1 MVSRFSFG
9 ATRPAFSD
17 NLLTVFF
24 AAFDLPTAPA
34 SAGISWPDVALS
46 FFAIVMEG
54 APFLLLGAI
63 VSGLVDVF
71 LPAGLI
77 KDWLPR
83 SKTQGIFAA
92 LGAGLIFPLCECGAM
107 PIVQRLIRKGVPPA
121 VATTYM
127 LAAPAL
133 NPLAMFSTWLA
144 FRNQDPWLMVL
155 LRFGFSL
162 AVLIFIGFWLARLR
176 PDQMLRAETIT
187 GSPRQARELSPNP
200 GLVLTPRPGL
210 SLGGLQQFTG
220 AVIRDFTGVLLFLV
234 IGAAVAAI
242 FSTGFNRN
250 LLAPIG
256 QSAFLGPLAGILLA
270 QLLCLCSTT
279 DAFIIAAFAP
289 FSVPAKIAFLVAG
302 PIIDLKLYWLY
313 RSAYQARF
321 VHALWFRAL
330 VATFLLTLLYS
341 LQP

>member
-1 MVSRFSFG
+1 M
-9 ATRPAFSD
+9 
-17 NLLTVFF
+17 FF
-24 AAFDLPTAPA
+24 AAFDLPTSPA
-34 SAGISWPDVALS
+34 TAGISWPDVALS
-46 FFAIVMEG
+46 FFAIVLEG

-63 VSGLVDVF
+63 ISGLVDVF
-71 LPAGLI
+71 LPAGVI

-83 SKTQGIFAA
+83 SKTSGIFAA

-133 NPLAMFSTWLA
+133 NPLAMFSTYLA
-144 FRNQDPWLMVL
+144 FRNQDPWLMVV

-162 AVLIFIGFWLARLR
+162 AVLIFLGLWLVRTR
-176 PDQMLRAETIT
+176 PDQMLRAETLL
-187 GSPRQARELSPNP
+187 GSGKKTELSPNP
-200 GLVLTPRPGL
+200 GLVLNPRPGM
-210 SLGGLQQFTG
+210 SFGGLQQFTG

-234 IGAAVAAI
+234 IGAAAAAL

-256 QSAFLGPLAGILLA
+256 QNIFLGPLAGILLA

-289 FSVPAKIAFLVAG
+289 FSIPAKIAFLVAG
-302 PIIDLKLYWLY
+302 SLIDLKLYWLY
-313 RSAYQARF
+313 RSAFQPRF
-321 VHALWFRAL
+321 VHGLWLRAL
-330 VATFLLTLLYS
+330 AATFLLTLLYS
-341 LQP
+341 FKP

>member
-1 MVSRFSFG
+1 M
-9 ATRPAFSD
+9 
-17 NLLTVFF
+17 FF
-24 AAFDLPTAPA
+24 AAFDLPTGPA
-34 SAGISWPDVALS
+34 TAGISWPDVALS
-46 FFAIVMEG
+46 FFAIVLEG

-63 VSGLVDVF
+63 ISGLVDVF
-71 LPAGLI
+71 LPAGVI

-83 SKTQGIFAA
+83 SKTSGIFAA

-133 NPLAMFSTWLA
+133 NPLAMFSTYLA
-144 FRNQDPWLMVL
+144 FRNQDPWLMVV
-155 LRFGFSL
+155 LRFSFSF
-162 AVLIFIGFWLARLR
+162 AVLISLGLWLVRAR
-176 PDQMLRAETIT
+176 PEQMLRAETLL
-187 GSPRQARELSPNP
+187 GSGKNPELSPNP
-200 GLVLTPRPGL
+200 SLVLTPRPGM
-210 SLGGLQQFTG
+210 SFGGLQQFTG

-234 IGAAVAAI
+234 IGAAAAAL

-250 LLAPIG
+250 LLAPVG
-256 QSAFLGPLAGILLA
+256 QNLILGPLAGILLA

-302 PIIDLKLYWLY
+302 PLIDLKLYWLY
-313 RSAYQARF
+313 RSAFQPRF
-321 VHALWFRAL
+321 VHGLWLRAL
-330 VATFLLTLLYS
+330 AATFLLTLLYS

>member
-1 MVSRFSFG
+1 MV
-9 ATRPAFSD
+9 
-17 NLLTVFF
+17 F
-24 AAFDLPTAPA
+24 AAFDLPTSPA

-46 FFAIVMEG
+46 FFAIILEG
-54 APFLLLGAI
+54 TPFLLLGAI

-71 LPAGLI
+71 LPANTI
-77 KDWLPR
+77 RNWLPR
-83 SKTQGIFAA
+83 SKIQGVFAA
-92 LGAGLIFPLCECGAM
+92 IAAGVIFPLCECGAM

-133 NPLAMFSTWLA
+133 NPLAMFSTYLA

-162 AVLIFIGFWLARLR
+162 VILVFLGLWLARLK
-176 PDQMLRAETIT
+176 PEWMLRAETIT
-187 GSPRQARELSPNP
+187 GSPKSAQEFSPNP
-200 GLVLTPRPGL
+200 GLELAPRPGS

-234 IGAAVAAI
+234 IGAAAAAL

-250 LLAPIG
+250 LLAPVG
-256 QSAFLGPLAGILLA
+256 HDLVLGPLAGILLA

-279 DAFIIAAFAP
+279 DAFIIAAFVP

-302 PIIDLKLYWLY
+302 PLIDLKLYWLY
-313 RSAYQARF
+313 RSAFQPRF
-321 VHALWFRAL
+321 VHALWLRAL
-330 VATFLLTLLYS
+330 AATFLLTLLYS
-341 LQP
+341 LQPK

>member
-1 MVSRFSFG
+1 
-9 ATRPAFSD
+9 
-17 NLLTVFF
+17 VFF
-24 AAFDLPTAPA
+24 AAFDLPTTAA

-46 FFAIVMEG
+46 FFAIVLEG

-63 VSGLVDVF
+63 ISGLVDVF

-92 LGAGLIFPLCECGAM
+92 IGAGLIFPLCECGAM

-127 LAAPAL
+127 LAAPGL
-133 NPLAMFSTWLA
+133 NPLAMFSTFLA
-144 FRNQDPWLMVL
+144 FRNQDPWLML
-155 LRFGFSL
+155 ALRFGFSFF
-162 AVLIFIGFWLARLR
+162 VLLFLGFWLVRLR
-176 PDQMLRAETIT
+176 PDQMLRAETLIGRT
-187 GSPRQARELSPNP
+187 RERARLGPEISPNP
-200 GLVLTPRPGL
+200 GLVLSPSPGL

-234 IGAAVAAI
+234 IGAAVAAL

-250 LLAPIG
+250 LLAPVG
-256 QSAFLGPLAGILLA
+256 QSIVLGPLAGILLA

-279 DAFIIAAFAP
+279 DAFIIAAFTP
-289 FSVPAKIAFLVAG
+289 FSIPAKIAFLVAG
-302 PIIDLKLYWLY
+302 PLIDLKLYWLY
-313 RSAYQARF
+313 RSAFQARF
-321 VHALWFRAL
+321 VHGLWIRAL
-330 VATFLLTLLYS
+330 AATFFLTLLYS
-341 LQP
+341 LKP

>member
-1 MVSRFSFG
+1 
-9 ATRPAFSD
+9 
-17 NLLTVFF
+17 VFL
-24 AAFDLPTAPA
+24 AAFDLPSAPA
-34 SAGISWPDVALS
+34 SAGIAWPDVALS
-46 FFAIVMEG
+46 FFAIVLEG

-71 LPAGLI
+71 LPANVI
-77 KDWLPR
+77 KDWLPK
-83 SKTQGIFAA
+83 SKVQGIFAA

-107 PIVQRLIRKGVPPA
+107 PIVQRLIRKGIPPS

-133 NPLAMFSTWLA
+133 NPLSMFSTWLA
-144 FRNQDPWLMVL
+144 FRNQDPWLMVV
-155 LRFGFSL
+155 LRFGFSFL
-162 AVLIFIGFWLARLR
+162 VLLFLGFWLVKLR
-176 PDQMLRAETIT
+176 PDQMLRAETLT
-187 GSPRQARELSPNP
+187 GPTRKTSAEMSPNP
-200 GLVLTPRPGL
+200 GLVLTPSPGL

-256 QSAFLGPLAGILLA
+256 HGVVLGPLAGILLA

-289 FSVPAKIAFLVAG
+289 FSVSAKIAFLVAG
-302 PIIDLKLYWLY
+302 PLIDLKLYWLY
-313 RSAYQARF
+313 RSAFQAKF

-330 VATFLLTLLYS
+330 AATFFLTLLYS

>member
-1 MVSRFSFG
+1 M
-9 ATRPAFSD
+9 
-17 NLLTVFF
+17 FF
-24 AAFDLPTAPA
+24 AAFDLPSAPA

-46 FFAIVMEG
+46 FFAIVLEG

-63 VSGLVDVF
+63 ISGLVDVF
-71 LPAGLI
+71 LPAQAI
-77 KDWLPR
+77 RNWLPR
-83 SKTQGIFAA
+83 SKVQGVFAA

-107 PIVQRLIRKGVPPA
+107 PIVQRLIRKGVPPS

-133 NPLAMFSTWLA
+133 NPLAMFGTYLA

-162 AVLIFIGFWLARLR
+162 VVLIFLGLWLVRLR
-176 PDQMLRAETIT
+176 PDEMLRAETIT
-187 GSPRQARELSPNP
+187 GSLGKGKSEGELSPNP

-234 IGAAVAAI
+234 IGAAAAAL

-250 LLAPIG
+250 LLDPIG
-256 QSAFLGPLAGILLA
+256 QNVVLGPLAGILLA

-302 PIIDLKLYWLY
+302 PLIDLKLYWLY
-313 RSAYQARF
+313 RSAFQARF
-321 VHALWFRAL
+321 VHTLWIRAL
-330 VATFLLTLLYS
+330 AATFVLTLLYS
-341 LQP
+341 MRP

>member
-1 MVSRFSFG
+1 M
-9 ATRPAFSD
+9 
-17 NLLTVFF
+17 FF
-24 AAFDLPTAPA
+24 ADFDLPSTPA

-46 FFAIVMEG
+46 FFAIVLEG
-54 APFLLLGAI
+54 APFLLMGAI

-83 SKTQGIFAA
+83 SKTQGVFPAI
-92 LGAGLIFPLCECGAM
+92 GAGVIFPLCECGAM

-144 FRNQDPWLMVL
+144 FRNQDPWLMVV
-155 LRFGFSL
+155 LRFGFSFL
-162 AVLIFIGFWLARLR
+162 VLLFLGFWLVRLR
-176 PDQMLRAETIT
+176 PDQMLRPETLI
-187 GSPRQARELSPNP
+187 GPARVKPEMTPNP
-200 GLVLTPRPGL
+200 GLVLTPRPGQ

-234 IGAAVAAI
+234 IGAAAAAL

-250 LLAPIG
+250 LLAPVG
-256 QSAFLGPLAGILLA
+256 QNIVLGPLAGILLA
-270 QLLCLCSTT
+270 QMLCLCSTT
-279 DAFIIAAFAP
+279 NAFIIAAFAP
-289 FSVPAKIAFLVAG
+289 FSIPAKIAFLIAG
-302 PIIDLKLYWLY
+302 PLIDLKLYWVY
-313 RSAYQARF
+313 RSCYQARF
-321 VHALWFRAL
+321 VHLLWLLATSAVFVL
-330 VATFLLTLLYS
+330 TFLYALM
-341 LQP
+341 P

>member
-1 MVSRFSFG
+1 VV
-9 ATRPAFSD
+9 
-17 NLLTVFF
+17 VFF
-24 AAFDLPTAPA
+24 AAFDLPTTAA

-46 FFAIVMEG
+46 FFAIVLEG

-63 VSGLVDVF
+63 ISGLVDVF

-92 LGAGLIFPLCECGAM
+92 IGAGLIFPLCECGAM

-127 LAAPAL
+127 LAAPGL
-133 NPLAMFSTWLA
+133 NPLAMFSTFLA
-144 FRNQDPWLMVL
+144 FRNQDPWLML
-155 LRFGFSL
+155 ALRFGFSFF
-162 AVLIFIGFWLARLR
+162 VLLFLGFWLVRLR
-176 PDQMLRAETIT
+176 PDQMLRAETLIGRT
-187 GSPRQARELSPNP
+187 RERARLGPEISPNP
-200 GLVLTPRPGL
+200 GLVLSPSPGL

-234 IGAAVAAI
+234 IGAAVAAL

-250 LLAPIG
+250 LLAPVG
-256 QSAFLGPLAGILLA
+256 QSIVLGPLAGILLA

-279 DAFIIAAFAP
+279 DAFIIAAFTP
-289 FSVPAKIAFLVAG
+289 FSIPAKIAFLVAG
-302 PIIDLKLYWLY
+302 PLIDLKLYWLY
-313 RSAYQARF
+313 RSAFQARF
-321 VHALWFRAL
+321 VHGLWLRAL
-330 VATFLLTLLYS
+330 AATFLLTLLYS
-341 LQP
+341 LKP

>member
-1 MVSRFSFG
+1 
-9 ATRPAFSD
+9 
-17 NLLTVFF
+17 VFF
-24 AAFDLPTAPA
+24 AAFNLPTGPA
-34 SAGISWPDVALS
+34 TAGISWPDVALS

-63 VSGLVDVF
+63 ISGLIDVF

-83 SKTQGIFAA
+83 SKTSGIFAA

-133 NPLAMFSTWLA
+133 NPLAMFSTYLA
-144 FRNQDPWLMVL
+144 FRNQDPWLMVV
-155 LRFGFSL
+155 LRFSFSF
-162 AVLIFIGFWLARLR
+162 AVLVFLGLWLVRVR
-176 PDQMLRAETIT
+176 PEQMLRAETLL
-187 GSPRQARELSPNP
+187 GSGKSPELSPNP
-200 GLVLTPRPGL
+200 GLVLAPRPGM
-210 SLGGLQQFTG
+210 SFGGLQQFTG

-234 IGAAVAAI
+234 IGAAAAAL

-256 QSAFLGPLAGILLA
+256 QNVFLGPLAGILLA

-302 PIIDLKLYWLY
+302 PLIDLKLYWLY
-313 RSAYQARF
+313 RSAFQPRF
-321 VHALWFRAL
+321 VHGLWLRAL
-330 VATFLLTLLYS
+330 AAVFILTLLYS
-341 LQP
+341 LHP